1 MRLMHWRVR
10 HGHRACDNR
19 HERHHRKPEQ
29 GVHWKH
35 VEQGTTR
42 KHRHDEA
49 NRAPKPDPAVT
60 CGVQGRNN
68 KGLVTFD
75 RKTKKDSFYLYKAW
89 WSDEAFV
96 HICSKRFVE
105 RTGSTATVKVYSNQS
120 TAALYV
126 NGNKVGEQTGEH
138 VFTFKVPLN
147 GELHIQAV
155 AGDRTDESV
164 IRHVD
169 TPNPEYKLHKTKSK
183 SANWV

>member
-1 MRLMHWRVR
+1 MFDCAADAR
-10 HGHRACDNR
+10 D
-19 HERHHRKPEQ
+19 Q
-29 GVHWKH
+29 GGEPGMNH
-35 VEQGTTR
+35 
-42 KHRHDEA
+42 
-49 NRAPKPDPAVT
+49 
-60 CGVQGRNN
+60 

-120 TAALYV
+120 TVALYV

>member
-1 MRLMHWRVR
+1 MLRCFKR
-10 HGHRACDNR
+10 HPWMWATHVWNMFDFAADARD
-19 HERHHRKPEQ
+19 Q
-29 GVHWKH
+29 GGEPGMNH
-35 VEQGTTR
+35 
-42 KHRHDEA
+42 
-49 NRAPKPDPAVT
+49 
-60 CGVQGRNN
+60 

-120 TAALYV
+120 TVALYV

-169 TPNPEYKLHKTKSK
+169 TPQPGVQAAQDQIQECKLGIIYFERSVFCSCIIQFVIEHFLTGGEH
-183 SANWV
+183 NE